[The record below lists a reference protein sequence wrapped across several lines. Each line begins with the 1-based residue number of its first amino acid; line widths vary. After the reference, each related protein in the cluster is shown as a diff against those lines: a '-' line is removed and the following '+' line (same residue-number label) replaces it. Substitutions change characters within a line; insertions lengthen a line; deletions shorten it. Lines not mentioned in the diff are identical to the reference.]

1 MLKIALMY
9 NEAIMKSKY
18 EKLLPFLDERSRRL
32 VLASDAMLIGRNGKS
47 IVSRASGASRT
58 TVITG
63 LKELESATE
72 QPHVKPLGRIR
83 KQGGG
88 RKAIIDIDAG
98 IKDAIEEIVSP
109 HTMGDPMKPLRW
121 TSKSLRK
128 ICAELKAKGHKI
140 SHQTTGEVLRKME
153 YSTQQNKKTDEGGDH
168 EDRDAQ
174 FIHINNVAEEFL
186 AAKCPVI
193 SVDCKKKE
201 LIGNFKNAGSEW
213 RPSGN
218 PKEVKVYDFVD
229 KKLGK
234 AVPYGVYDI
243 ANNEGYVSVGINFDT
258 ASFAVATIRKW
269 WNEYGK
275 EKFSAS
281 EKILI
286 TADGGGSNSSRSRLW
301 KSELQQFANET
312 GLEISVCHF
321 PPGTSK
327 WNKIEHRL
335 FSFISINWQA
345 QPLTSLQIIVDLISA
360 TTTDQGLK
368 VKASV
373 DETLYKKGIK
383 ISKQQLNQIAIK
395 RNDFHGERNYTIQPN
410 IEQVIS

>member
-1 MLKIALMY
+1 MY

-395 RNDFHGERNYTIQPN
+395 RNDFHGEWNYTIQPN
-410 IEQVIS
+410 IE

>member
-1 MLKIALMY
+1 MY

>member
-1 MLKIALMY
+1 MY

-140 SHQTTGEVLRKME
+140 GHQTTGEVLRKME

-269 WNEYGK
+269 WNE
-275 EKFSAS
+275 
-281 EKILI
+281 
-286 TADGGGSNSSRSRLW
+286 
-301 KSELQQFANET
+301 
-312 GLEISVCHF
+312 
-321 PPGTSK
+321 
-327 WNKIEHRL
+327 
-335 FSFISINWQA
+335 
-345 QPLTSLQIIVDLISA
+345 
-360 TTTDQGLK
+360 
-368 VKASV
+368 
-373 DETLYKKGIK
+373 
-383 ISKQQLNQIAIK
+383 
-395 RNDFHGERNYTIQPN
+395 
-410 IEQVIS
+410 